1 MPEKCFAP
9 SAPTCWNIHL
19 ALICQRNLRCRITH
33 ALGLLAIASQASGA
47 ELISHFQ
54 AGTGG
59 WHLGTLAVG
68 NLDSDPALE
77 IVIPYRD
84 TTGSWFLDA
93 FDFNGERL
101 PGFPYASGGEEMNVS
116 PTLVDLDADGRHE
129 ILITRANKV
138 VALRGNGSV
147 LWSTPVTSATYIPN
161 GGYQTVTNG
170 FWWSE
175 GRTFRPR
182 LPDNAVFS
190 SQVSPPIVADIAANG
205 TKLVV
210 TGWKIDPDPLG
221 SAQDFNPFIGQTYG
235 YIDWG
240 LTGETW
246 SGGVVFFDAL
256 TGAKNFTYHLHQLV
270 ESGLTLGQ
278 ADTDPALETFAL
290 TDSDSVVCF
299 DKTQPHGL
307 WGKGALHKQFGKNQ
321 RLMSGSYLA
330 GIDVHAA
337 DIDGDGRDEVLVA
350 GTQLSRLW
358 EPNETI
364 LDDDGA
370 ILWRKW
376 LPQTTID
383 NRHGWLNS
391 AAMIPCNPDHD
402 HRADVLSF
410 NHSHEIAFRFW
421 NGAELTDHPGWP
433 KNFAPFLPTPPVV
446 GDLDGGG
453 HQQIIIGTYNP
464 SINPSDGQLLVFALD
479 GTLKT
484 SLPVPGGLKHIPSL
498 ADINADG
505 RLDIIYRSLTGQ
517 VFVQNFGATNT
528 SASWATHRAN
538 QQRDGHVSSLTSNA
552 PVITRKTSGC
562 RSAEFSWSNSAPAT
576 LFRIYRAEQA
586 SGPFIHVA
594 TMTPGTFAY
603 TDHALKNG
611 TLYFYE
617 IAAVF
622 STNAVRSAPFC
633 IMPLANSNL
642 VANAGFE
649 ENDNSHWDKWFTDH
663 VSQTNML
670 ASSTPFQ
677 GRRSMR
683 IKLANS
689 SSTTTISQFNQYGIP
704 DASLPVTPGTLYSFG
719 GWLKNGAPP
728 EGVNQPSEHWWEWT
742 SDKDANTNNRPLLP
756 WPDSFTP
763 HFSIHTNPGAPP
775 EGAWVYANR
784 VFVMP
789 SGLPTIQLRHRY
801 SVNAPATGSIH
812 LDNAFFRP
820 LPPPNSTT
828 WSNLIPF
835 GATWSYSTN
844 TPPAGWFKPH
854 FDDRS
859 WPRAAAK
866 FGAGSGPQ
874 NITTRL
880 PSRKS
885 AYYFRKQF
893 PLNFD
898 EPNSAPTEVV
908 LAATCTDNY
917 GGKPYPMRI
926 FLNGTEP
933 LTTGIEAVTGQG
945 NHVRYYDL
953 QPFSHLLNLGTNTIA
968 VILQNTWAT
977 DFDDIAFDLNLKAIP
992 YRGAKPQLKIIPN
1005 ALSVVLQSSLPAG
1018 TLWQIR
1024 SSDSLSG
1031 TPWHILA
1038 TLTNATALPQLRTTI
1053 DLEPLPAS
1061 RFYQL
1066 SPY

>member
-1 MPEKCFAP
+1 M
-9 SAPTCWNIHL
+9 
-19 ALICQRNLRCRITH
+19 H
-33 ALGLLAIASQASGA
+33 ALGLLVIASQAGGA

-54 AGTGG
+54 AGNGG

-77 IVIPYRD
+77 IVIPCRD
-84 TTGSWFLDA
+84 NTGSWFLDA
-93 FDFNGERL
+93 FDFNGTRL

-116 PTLVDLDADGRHE
+116 PTLVDLNGDGRRE

-138 VALRGNGSV
+138 VALRGDGSV
-147 LWSTPVTSATYIPN
+147 LWSTPVTPATYVPN

-170 FWWSE
+170 FWWSD
-175 GRTFRPR
+175 GRAFRPR

-190 SQVSPPIVADIAANG
+190 SQVSPPIVADIGANG

-221 SAQDFNPFIGQTYG
+221 GAQDFNPFIGQTYG

-240 LTGETW
+240 ITGETW

-256 TGAKNFTYHLHQLV
+256 TGTKDFAYHLHQLV
-270 ESGLTLGQ
+270 ESGLALGQ
-278 ADTDPALETFAL
+278 ADTDAALETYAL

-330 GIDVHAA
+330 GIDVHTA

-350 GTQLSRLW
+350 GTQLSPLW

-376 LPQTTID
+376 LPQITID

-410 NHSHEIAFRFW
+410 NHSYEIAFRYW
-421 NGAELTDHPGWP
+421 DGAELVDHPGWP
-433 KNFAPFLPTPPVV
+433 KDFAPYLPTPPVV
-446 GDLDGGG
+446 GDVDGDGD
-453 HQQIIIGTYNP
+453 QEILIGTYNP
-464 SINPSDGQLLVFALD
+464 SVNPSDGQLLIFALN
-479 GTLKT
+479 GTLKMAI
-484 SLPVPGGLKHIPSL
+484 PVPGGLKHIPSL

-505 RLDIIYRSLTGQ
+505 RLDVIYRSLTGE
-517 VFVQNFGATNT
+517 VFVQSFGATGTNV
-528 SASWATHRAN
+528 SWATHRGN
-538 QQRDGHVSSLTSNA
+538 QQRDGRASMAQSGT
-552 PVITRKTSGC
+552 PIITGKTSAY
-562 RSAEFSWSNSAPAT
+562 RSVNFSWSNSAPAT
-576 LFRIYRAEQA
+576 LFRIYRADQA
-586 SGPFIHVA
+586 AGPFIHVA
-594 TMTPGTFAY
+594 TVTPGTFSY
-603 TDHALKNG
+603 SDHALQSG

-617 IAAVF
+617 IAAVYG
-622 STNAVRSAPFC
+622 TNAVRSAPFC
-633 IMPLANSNL
+633 ILPLANSNL

-670 ASSTPFQ
+670 ASSTAFQ
-677 GRRSMR
+677 GKRSMR
-683 IKLANS
+683 VKLAS
-689 SSTTTISQFNQYGIP
+689 SASSTTISQFNQYGIP
-704 DASLPVTPGTLYSFG
+704 DASLPVTPGTLCSFG
-719 GWLKNGAPP
+719 GWLKSG
-728 EGVNQPSEHWWEWT
+728 GINQPSEQWWEWT
-742 SDKDANTNNRPLLP
+742 SEKDADTNNRPLLP

-763 HFSIHTNPGAPP
+763 HFVIDTNATT
-775 EGAWVYANR
+775 WVYANR
-784 VFVMP
+784 TFLMP
-789 SGLPTIQLRHRY
+789 SGFPSIQLRHRY
-801 SVNAPATGSIH
+801 SCNAPLTGSIY

-820 LPPPNSTT
+820 LPPPNSTA
-828 WSNLIPF
+828 WSNLISF
-835 GATWSYSTN
+835 GSTWAYSTN
-844 TPPAGWFKPH
+844 TPPPGWFKPD
-854 FDDRS
+854 FNDTA
-859 WPRAAAK
+859 WLRAPAK

-880 PSRKS
+880 PSRKT
-885 AYYFRKQF
+885 AYYFRKKF
-893 PLNFD
+893 VVNIN
-898 EPNSAPTEVV
+898 EPEELI

-917 GGKPYPMRI
+917 GGKVYPLRI
-926 FLNGTEP
+926 FLNGTE
-933 LTTGIEAVTGQG
+933 LITTGIEAVTGQG
-945 NHVRYYDL
+945 NDIRYYDL
-953 QPFSHLLNLGTNTIA
+953 QPFAHLLSPGTNNIA

-992 YRGAKPQLKIIPN
+992 YRGTPPQLKLLSSPSEPVTLRRSLESSTPPN
-1005 ALSVVLQSSLPAG
+1005 

-1024 SSDSLSG
+1024 SCDSLSG
-1031 TPWHILA
+1031 TPWRVLA
-1038 TLTNATALPQLRTTI
+1038 TFTNTTTLPQLRTII
-1053 DLEPLPAS
+1053 DPEPMRQC

-1066 SPY
+1066 VPY